1 MFRIRYD
8 SIVTSVPQPTGRR
21 ERKKAATRRGI
32 ADAALRMFRERGYE
46 PVGIREIAAEADVAV
61 TTLFAH
67 FPSKE
72 ALVFEQAADFE
83 GRLIAAVTDRSEG
96 ASVVCSL
103 HEEIGALVQHCT
115 TGDATGIW
123 RMIEQSPELSTY
135 AQVLELRYSRALG
148 TAIHAAP
155 ALTTS
160 EVASHTIARFVMA
173 AFTLARQSRDPQA
186 TLDESFRMIEA
197 AWAAA
202 QPSQEK

>member
-1 MFRIRYD
+1 MTHDPRP
-8 SIVTSVPQPTGRR
+8 SGRR

-46 PVGIREIAAEADVAV
+46 SVGIREIAAEADVAV

-72 ALVFEQAADFE
+72 ALVFEQAAGFE
-83 GRLIAAVTDRSEG
+83 ARLIAAVTERSEG
-96 ASVVCSL
+96 ASVVGAL
-103 HEEIGALVQHCT
+103 HEEIGTLVQHCT

-123 RMIEQSPELSTY
+123 RMIDQSPELSTY
-135 AQVLELRYSRALG
+135 AQVLELRYARAIAASIG
-148 TAIHAAP
+148 SAP
-155 ALTTS
+155 ALATS
-160 EVASHTIARFVMA
+160 EVAANTIARFAMA
-173 AFTLARQSRDPQA
+173 AFTLARQSADPRA

-202 QPSQEK
+202 RPSQEK